1 MTHAGA
7 SIVLWQPRARH
18 VIATTLLLILMGT
31 AAGAMAQAA
40 GPINTDRPGFTET
53 AHIIGVGTFQL
64 EFGYTI
70 DREDGST
77 LHNVGEGVLR
87 YGLNERVELRVGLPS
102 YAWYQ
107 GRASG
112 SGAGDPWLGFKVRVV
127 DGDPG
132 MGIDRPD
139 IAVETFFTV
148 PAGGSFG
155 SDEVTP
161 NIYLIYAWNLSE
173 TMVLAGNVFYANLV
187 AGDER
192 FSQYVASLSVT
203 QALSSEIAA
212 YYEYFRYFRR
222 RLRFAA

>member
-1 MTHAGA
+1 MARIQRFG
-7 SIVLWQPRARH
+7 LW
-18 VIATTLLLILMGT
+18 
-31 AAGAMAQAA
+31 
-40 GPINTDRPGFTET
+40 TE
-53 AHIIGVGTFQL
+53 I
-64 EFGYTI
+64 
-70 DREDGST
+70 RE
-77 LHNVGEGVLR
+77 
-87 YGLNERVELRVGLPS
+87 
-102 YAWYQ
+102 
-107 GRASG
+107 
-112 SGAGDPWLGFKVRVV
+112 
-127 DGDPG
+127 

-212 YYEYFRYFRR
+212 YYEYFSVFRR